1 MRAPRM
7 HPHPHPHSDT
17 GGQRLAL
24 WGGIECTVNR
34 VGDEFFDQAVHSGHD
49 TRPDDL
55 DLVQSLGIPVMRYP
69 VLWERVAPDGLD
81 QADWTVSDAQLAACQ
96 ARELTVIAGLV
107 HHGSGPRHTSLIDAG
122 FAPGLADYARAV
134 ASRYPWIEYYTP
146 VNEPLTTARFSTLYG
161 VWYPHSCSDRDFVTA
176 VLNQCRATVLA
187 MQAIRAVNPAA
198 KLVQTDDLGKSWGTP
213 AMAAVTAFYNH
224 RRWLAW
230 DLLCGKVDRRHP
242 LWTYLL
248 KHGATSDD
256 VLWFRANPCPPDIIG
271 VNYYVTSERWLDDR
285 VERYPSITPG
295 MIDGQACI
303 DTESARV
310 AEAPDTGLTP
320 LLLEAWQRYRLPIAV
335 TEAHLHAG
343 REDQLRWLIEIWQAA
358 QAARTQGADVRAVTA
373 WALLGSFD
381 WNSLVTRQA
390 GHYESGAFDL
400 RGGQPRATAVAALLR
415 QLAAGQQPAH
425 PAAPGHGWW
434 RRDTRYHATTTRPP
448 PDPEKLARLPDTA
461 DRAPILISGASGT
474 LGRALARVCAQRN
487 LACRLVGRAEM
498 DIADPGS
505 VERTLDKYRPWALI
519 NASGYVRVDQA
530 EHDAER
536 CFRENALGPGVLA
549 AACARHGVHF
559 TTFSS
564 DMVFDGRA
572 GRAYVETDE
581 VAPLNVYGRSKAE
594 GERAVFTH
602 NAATLVIRTS
612 SFFGPWDQHN
622 FVHHALTA
630 LEAGG
635 TFAAPGDLLIT
646 PTHVPDLVEN
656 CLDLVID
663 GERGIWHLA
672 NTGALSWFELARRA
686 AVGAGLDPSRLH
698 EVRASDCQYLAARPV
713 NSTLDSSRA
722 RLLPT
727 LDDAL
732 SRFLAERARQRAACA
747 DLTTS

>member
-1 MRAPRM
+1 M
-7 HPHPHPHSDT
+7 HPHPHPHSST
-17 GGQRLAL
+17 GGQPLAL

-49 TRPDDL
+49 TRTDDL
-55 DLVQSLGIPVMRYP
+55 DLLQSLGISVMRYP
-69 VLWERVAPDGLD
+69 VLWERVAPNGLD
-81 QADWTVSDAQLAACQ
+81 QADWTVSDVQLAACR

-107 HHGSGPRHTSLIDAG
+107 HHGSGPRHTSLVDAG

-134 ASRYPWIEYYTP
+134 ATRYPWIEHYTP
-146 VNEPLTTARFSTLYG
+146 VNEPLTTARFATLYG
-161 VWYPHSCSDRDFVTA
+161 VWYPHSCSDRDFVNA

-187 MQAIRAVNPAA
+187 MQAIRAINPAA

-213 AMAAVTAFYNH
+213 AMAAMTDFYNH
-224 RRWLAW
+224 RRWLGW
-230 DLLCGKVDRRHP
+230 DLLCGKVDQCHP

-248 KHGATSDD
+248 KHGAAPGD
-256 VLWFRANPCPPDIIG
+256 VLWFRANPCPPDILG

-285 VERYPSITPG
+285 VEQYPFITAG
-295 MIDGQACI
+295 VIDGQACI
-303 DTESARV
+303 DTESVRV
-310 AEAPDTGLTP
+310 AEAPDTGLAP
-320 LLLEAWQRYRLPIAV
+320 LLMEAWQRYRLPIAV

-415 QLAAGQQPAH
+415 QLATGQPPVH
-425 PAAPGHGWW
+425 PAAVGPGWW
-434 RRDTRYHATTTRPP
+434 RRDTRYHATTTRPQ
-448 PDPEKLARLPDTA
+448 PDLGKLSVLPDTS

-474 LGRALARVCAQRN
+474 LGRAFARVCAQRN
-487 LACRLVGRAEM
+487 LACRLVCRAEM
-498 DIADPGS
+498 DIAEPVS
-505 VERTLDKYRPWALI
+505 VERALDKYRPWALI
-519 NASGYVRVDQA
+519 NASGYVRVDEA
-530 EHDAER
+530 EHDAAR
-536 CFRENALGPGVLA
+536 CFRENADGPGVLA
-549 AACARHGVHF
+549 AACARHGIHL

-564 DMVFDGRA
+564 DLVFDGRA

-594 GERAVFTH
+594 GERAVLTH
-602 NAATLVIRTS
+602 NPAALVIRTS

-630 LEAGG
+630 LEAGA

-646 PTHVPDLVEN
+646 PTYVPDLVEN
-656 CLDLVID
+656 CLDLIID

-672 NTGALSWFELARRA
+672 NSGALSWFELARRA
-686 AVGAGLDPSRLH
+686 AAGAGLDPSRLH
-698 EVRASDCQYLAARPV
+698 EVRASGCQYVAARPV
-713 NSTLDSSRA
+713 NSALDSSRA
-722 RLLPT
+722 RLLPR

-732 SRFLAERARQRAACA
+732 SRFLADRARQRPASAGV
-747 DLTTS
+747 TTS